1 MVQKT
6 RLRSALFAFQ
16 ISDRVAFKQW
26 QVAGDLVDAADTRPF
41 LACINQW
48 QDNGQGLCVTI
59 FQAEEAKEKALT
71 ERKRCNDAPCVHGP
85 GFSTA
90 FESRR
95 QYLRAGNVSNG

>member
-48 QDNGQGLCVTI
+48 RQNRQGLCVTI
-59 FQAEEAKEKALT
+59 FQAEETEEKAVA
-71 ERKRCNDAPCVHGP
+71 ERKRCNDAPCVHEP
-85 GFSTA
+85 RFSTA
-90 FESRR
+90 VESRR
-95 QYLRAGNVSNG
+95 